1 MPENLN
7 IYYKSNSSIASSK
20 VCANGDDKSIFEY
33 YSDKMLEHYDE
44 LIFYEWLALNI
55 ILILVALVLFYKHY
69 KEKQD
74 AARQDRLIT

>member
-1 MPENLN
+1 
-7 IYYKSNSSIASSK
+7 
-20 VCANGDDKSIFEY
+20 
-33 YSDKMLEHYDE
+33 MLEHYDE

>member
-7 IYYKSNSSIASSK
+7 RNYKSNSSDASSW

-33 YSDKMLEHYDE
+33 YSDKMLEQYDE

-55 ILILVALVLFYKHY
+55 ILILLALVLFYKHY
-69 KEKQD
+69 KEKHD
-74 AARQDRLIT
+74 AARQDRLIA